1 MVQNKSLINNL
12 KFLWI
17 FFLFEIID
25 ILLYM
30 NNGIQQ
36 NSNLSSFYSVPLLQT
51 KITGI
56 VKKVWKVRQIDEKKA
71 DDDEGIWLPSEFS
84 ISGKFSSSAS
94 RVYNKGQ
101 LIECRI
107 MSELEKE
114 QMAQKFSV
122 FARFME
128 KIRICRTHSV
138 MCG

>member
-1 MVQNKSLINNL
+1 M
-12 KFLWI
+12 
-17 FFLFEIID
+17 
-25 ILLYM
+25 
-30 NNGIQQ
+30 
-36 NSNLSSFYSVPLLQT
+36 
-51 KITGI
+51 
-56 VKKVWKVRQIDEKKA
+56 KKA

-84 ISGKFSSSAS
+84 ISGKFSAAALALAVAEST
-94 RVYNKGQ
+94 YNKEQ